1 MQNIIKINKSVIGA
15 ESVNSVNARELWRAL
30 EVKTEFRVWIK
41 RRLEE
46 CMAFENEDYIKAEQ
60 KSSSS
65 KTGQIQIEYIV
76 STDTAKEIS
85 MLERNAKGKEV
96 RKYFIEAEKQANK
109 PQTYE
114 EVMENAILLAHQKVE
129 ELKAKIEKDKPHT
142 QFGKAISESST
153 SVKVGDLYMEV
164 LCA

>member
-15 ESVNSVNARELWRAL
+15 ESVNSVNARELWTAL
-30 EVKTEFRVWIK
+30 ESKQEFANWIK
-41 RRLEE
+41 NRLVR
-46 CMAFENEDYIKAEQ
+46 FVENVDYVSFDKSIKRENGATVR
-60 KSSSS
+60 K
-65 KTGQIQIEYIV
+65 EYII
-76 STDTAKEIS
+76 STDVAKMIS
-85 MLERNAKGKEV
+85 MLENNTKGDEV
-96 RKYFIEAEKQANK
+96 RRYFVEAEKQANK